1 MDKWLQKK
9 PFFGDKSSL
18 RSSPSASERGE
29 KPRPSLTSPKG
40 NRKQLPQHNSH
51 NGETITRFF
60 NKKHTPASES
70 ANDIMSPVRLDY
82 DDAAN
87 VGKPESPPEKRVGNK
102 KHRPALEL
110 ADDHMSPLRL
120 DYDVDAANI
129 GKSESPPKKRV
140 GESASQPPPEK
151 KMKTNQDCKKKKKK
165 SKSIPDQDY
174 PDPLSGLSD
183 HWVTE
188 RQFLREK
195 AGGVYGLLDNIEPL
209 EVPPRPDLNIDQR
222 QVVGASPA
230 TPLSVRA
237 GAGTGKTST
246 MVERAVNLVTQ
257 YGLQADGILM
267 VTFSNKAAAELRER
281 VRPAFRGISTH
292 LPTTKTFHGLA
303 YNWIR
308 IYYKAAGFSRQP
320 TILATTKQ
328 RITVMELA
336 IKATIDK
343 LRLEI
348 CCRNLNLAENSTW
361 GDVLHS
367 YRERFSEDFAI
378 IKKSTF
384 SVAKKDVHKNRKES
398 SDGIKEDIDNM
409 AILLLRFECYLRLIK
424 VERPT
429 SSEKPD
435 DGKKKKKKKKA
446 KDDALCPIERRF
458 SAPEDLI
465 KLLDDS
471 RTNKHELEEYLP
483 FDAMA
488 CRMYE
493 QFQLETCQVDFDSL
507 LAIFATTLM
516 SNTAVVRRFRDKY
529 RYTIVDEYQ
538 DNSEAQA
545 DLLRKI
551 VDGGSCTVVGD
562 DDQTIY
568 GFRGA
573 SPGNFDRLKNW
584 YSEEKNIALH
594 EATLTENYR
603 SSANIL
609 AVATKFLERSR
620 DRHPKQ
626 LNPTKE
632 AGHPVELWHC
642 KDKEGQSRRI
652 VSSIIERHESG
663 GICYGEMAIL
673 LRCSKMGPLGS
684 LSTAFQEELFM
695 RRIPFVLV
703 GSTSLFERET
713 VLDLLAYL
721 RLTLGEDD
729 DAMKRVINKP
739 PRKLPADAVIPLIEQ
754 HRESSGRRGTLQQAA
769 KAMCKTGASLSASRH
784 SALRRFMS
792 DLEELGSLVNKI
804 SLPCL
809 IDHIWKAQN
818 AEGRSLQDFHE
829 NKSKTKETSGK
840 DDKKKPNFTNFCP
853 LRSESSQS

>member
-102 KHRPALEL
+102 KHRPAPEL
-110 ADDHMSPLRL
+110 ADDLMSPLRL

-151 KMKTNQDCKKKKKK
+151 KMKTNQDSKKKK

-257 YGLQADGILM
+257 YGLQADEILM

-429 SSEKPD
+429 ASEKPD

-471 RTNKHELEEYLP
+471 RTNKHKLEEYLP